1 MGTVSTVTIG
11 TDTFSVY
18 ALTADPVADAT
29 SFWNGRLGA
38 EATAWGVA
46 TSDNRKRALNAAS
59 DWIDRA
65 VGSLFS
71 GTKTSDAQPREFPRD
86 GASYCGT
93 AVPDGTTPDA
103 LAFAT
108 FWLAGALL
116 VNPTLASG
124 SGTGSNVK
132 QAQAGSASVTFFSPT
147 LGSATDTRLPVTA
160 MDYLK
165 CLFSGAGVSLA
176 AGMASG
182 VDRSSAFGPCDFQ
195 RSDGFA

>member
-1 MGTVSTVTIG
+1 MGTVSNVTIG
-11 TDTFSVY
+11 TDVFSVY

-38 EATAWGVA
+38 EATAWGAA
-46 TSDNRKRALNAAS
+46 TSDNRKKALVTAS

-71 GTKTSDAQPREFPRD
+71 GTKTVDSQPREFPRD

-116 VNPTLASG
+116 VNSSLAGG

-132 QAQAGSASVTFFSPT
+132 RAKAGSAEVEFFSPT
-147 LGSATDTRLPVTA
+147 IGSATDTRLPVTA

-165 CLFSGAGVSLA
+165 CLFSGAGVSIA
-176 AGMASG
+176 AGMSSG
-182 VDRSSAFGPCDFQ
+182 VSSSSAFGPCDFK
-195 RSDGFA
+195 RSEGFA